1 MTRRDSEAAP
11 LAVGLGESLLRLS
24 APGHER
30 LTQIRHLDVHVGKAE
45 MNGLNGLAA
54 LGFRCRW
61 LTRLSNSPLGRRIA
75 GHAAEHGVEPIVDW
89 DADARAPLYFVE
101 HGVPPRP
108 SEVLYDRS
116 STAMTKLT
124 KSTFSWAE
132 EVQGARVALST
143 GITCAL
149 GPQPAQAV
157 SGFLA
162 AARNA
167 GACTVFDVN
176 HRARLWT
183 WEQSV
188 PVLRRV
194 LPKVDVLFTSR
205 HDLLRLVGGVSDV
218 DDTVELARR
227 AIAEW
232 GHRVVVLRDKAQSAP
247 GHVTV
252 TTTALT
258 AEEILTSNEYEAQVV
273 DAFGA
278 GDAAL
283 AAFIATWLTDGGLA
297 TALEASAWACAFQHT
312 VVGDAWQVRGAD
324 LEGRSQTWRILR

>member
-1 MTRRDSEAAP
+1 MTRHDGEAAP

-30 LTQIRHLDVHVGKAE
+30 LTQIRQLDVHVGGAE
-45 MNGLNGLAA
+45 MNGLIGLAA

-61 LTRLSNSPLGRRIA
+61 LTRLSDNPLGRRIA
-75 GHAAEHGVEPIVDW
+75 GHAAEHGVEAIVDW

-101 HGVPPRP
+101 HGAPPRP

-116 STAMTKLT
+116 STAMTRLT
-124 KSTFSWAE
+124 ESTFSLAE
-132 EVQGARVALST
+132 EVRGARVALST

-149 GPQPAQAV
+149 GPEPAQAV

-188 PVLRRV
+188 PVLRDV

-205 HDLLRLVGGVSDV
+205 HDLLRLVEGASGAE
-218 DDTVELARR
+218 DTAELGRR
-227 AIAEW
+227 AIKEW
-232 GHRVVVLRDKAQSAP
+232 GHRVVVLRDSVQVAP

-252 TTTALT
+252 SATALT
-258 AEEILTSNEYEAQVV
+258 AEEILTSSGYEAQVV

-297 TALEASAWACAFQHT
+297 AALEASAWACAFQHT
-312 VVGDAWQVRGAD
+312 VIGDAWQVSPAD
-324 LEGRSQTWRILR
+324 LEGRGQSWRILR

>member
-1 MTRRDSEAAP
+1 MTRRDSVAAP

-30 LTQIRHLDVHVGKAE
+30 LNQVRHLDVHVGGAE
-45 MNGLNGLAA
+45 MNGLIGLAA

-61 LTRLSNSPLGRRIA
+61 LTRLSDRPLGRRIA
-75 GHAAEHGVEPIVDW
+75 GHAAEQGVEPTVDW

-101 HGVPPRP
+101 HGAPPRP

-116 STAMTKLT
+116 STAMTQLT
-124 KSTFSWAE
+124 ESTFAWAE
-132 EVQGARVALST
+132 EVRGARVALST

-149 GPQPAQAV
+149 GPRPAQAV

-162 AARNA
+162 AGRKA

-205 HDLLRLVGGVSDV
+205 HDLLHLVEGATAA

-227 AIAEW
+227 AIKQW
-232 GHRVVVLRDKAQSAP
+232 GHRVVVLRDTAQSAP
-247 GHVTV
+247 GRVTV
-252 TTTALT
+252 SATALT
-258 AEEILTSNEYEAQVV
+258 AEEILTSNGHEAQVV

-283 AAFIATWLTDGGLA
+283 AAFIATWLTGSGLA

-312 VVGDAWQVRGAD
+312 VVGDTWQIRDAD
-324 LEGRSQTWRILR
+324 LEGRGQTWRILR